1 MNMKKIRIPQWI
13 RSTASVT
20 AMIVVGLTKAIL
32 DIAGAFNGPDSR
44 DDSIDYSHRPDLGK
58 VHNQYNWNGSL
69 NNDGNPE
76 SYK

>member
-32 DIAGAFNGPDSR
+32 DIAGAFCGPDSK
-44 DDSIDYSHRPDLGK
+44 DQSIDYGNQPDPLK
-58 VHNQYNWNGSL
+58 IHNEYNWNGSL